1 MEKAEFFDSLGGARR
16 HQFAPGVTRTGTV
29 RSPAAGTAAL
39 RGVVP
44 VEFSEGAI
52 GINGRTYKAD
62 KSKAY
67 FEFQLA
73 CAFPY
78 GISAYQSSF
87 HAGTVLNSFETMRHQ
102 GVNEAHRVA
111 AYYKGTEDA
120 IANDKW
126 IGAVVDV
133 ELMNRLKVSRLAQA
147 EEDAPRIR
155 GVAAMFKRAQGVGRI
170 LKEHLTGEHQWT
182 VSLEAEY
189 LYSESGVVLMPKA
202 EQPAVEAK
210 GSAGASPY
218 QEFEEMAASFTP
230 EDFKAGGYLYV
241 PLIDAPEELF
251 GCYDE
256 EKGYFAKPFQGREV
270 VTLMG
275 GIDGQVHFKG
285 MGVVRYGAE
294 PTAKIGEILAHSR
307 EGQLLSPSLRAEG
320 TDEELLADLKRLSE
334 VTERFGELAAGLR
347 CICG

>member
-1 MEKAEFFDSLGGARR
+1 MEKAEFFDTLGGARR
-16 HQFAPGVTRTGTV
+16 HQFAPRVTRTGTV

-44 VEFSEGAI
+44 VEVSEGAI

-147 EEDAPRIR
+147 EGDAPRIR

-202 EQPAVEAK
+202 EGGGDAATNDV
-210 GSAGASPY
+210 
-218 QEFEEMAASFTP
+218 EEMAASFTP

-251 GCYDE
+251 ACYDE
-256 EKGYFAKPFQGREV
+256 TQGFFAKPFQGREV

-294 PTAKIGEILAHSR
+294 PTAKIGEILASK
-307 EGQLLSPSLRAEG
+307 
-320 TDEELLADLKRLSE
+320 DEKDEQDEKDHEALLADLKKLSE
-334 VTERFGELAAGLR
+334 VTDRFGELAEGLR